1 MAENTNLNTNIWA
14 DPKIIETIARG
25 GVVVMPTD
33 TIYGIMCSAL
43 DAEAVQRVYEVRH
56 RAPEKPCIILI
67 KDFSEVEKFGV
78 VLSEAQRDYVAKINT
93 PTSVILDCDLEKFK
107 YLHRGTKTLAF
118 RVPQNI
124 DLVFLLNQTG
134 PLIAP
139 SANTEGGPVS
149 KDTTEARAY
158 FSDKVDLYIDAGP
171 VVSQPSRVVRLKN
184 DGSVE
189 ILRP

>member
-1 MAENTNLNTNIWA
+1 MAKNTNLNTNIWA
-14 DPKIIETIARG
+14 DPKITETIARG

-43 DAEAVQRVYEVRH
+43 NTEAVQRVYEIRQ

-67 KDFSEVEKFGV
+67 KDFSEVENFGV

-139 SANTEGGPVS
+139 SANTEGNPVS

-171 VVSQPSRVVRLKN
+171 VLSKPSRVVRLYT
-184 DGSVE
+184 DGRETV
-189 ILRP
+189 LRA